1 MKKGIKI
8 FLISTI
14 IIVAIIIIVILSNVI
29 RNNCILQKLY
39 ESSNNIKDSVKNYYY
54 EKTSELLEGE
64 TRTTTYKIYNYDN
77 KYLIKEYYNDEGVVT
92 TEWVDK
98 NIPEQISIDE
108 RSKEESQEIKMKEF
122 DKEYEEA
129 LFASTIEDIGY
140 SNVLT
145 SNIFKPISVENNC
158 YVIHVKNTTMYVN
171 MNTGIISK
179 VFYGDGN
186 ITYTYKL
193 KNNAVTESE
202 VIKPK

>member
-8 FLISTI
+8 FLISII
-14 IIVAIIIIVILSNVI
+14 IIVAIIIIAILSNVI

-39 ESSNNIKDSVKNYYY
+39 ESSKNIKDSVKNYYY

-158 YVIHVKNTTMYVN
+158 YVIHVKDTTMYVN

-186 ITYTYKL
+186 ITCTYKL
-193 KNNAVTESE
+193 KIMLLLKV
-202 VIKPK
+202 KL